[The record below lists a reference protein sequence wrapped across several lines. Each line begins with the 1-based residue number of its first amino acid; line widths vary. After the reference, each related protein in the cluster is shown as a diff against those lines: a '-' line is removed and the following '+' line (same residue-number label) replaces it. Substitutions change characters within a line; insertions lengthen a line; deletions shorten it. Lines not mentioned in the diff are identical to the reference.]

1 MKLGGSILSDID
13 DQLEFGDI
21 TIINHNINSEQSS
34 LRELFKV
41 PINKCKTPFEF
52 SKNENG
58 QSSLKINTCNYY
70 NTDINNEIMQNVNN
84 DICENVD
91 CIDIDGGH
99 ITISTDN
106 ISKNIAKKIIGGQ
119 LNITSSVIS
128 DVELLTTS
136 CTTSRMI
143 PMIYI
148 NFNEECDSH
157 IHNTTFEIDSTKC
170 SGWLVF
176 RNDIPKFDNVRSKT
190 VNRLYITTPLLDK
203 SSKVIENEFWG
214 KLFEF
219 GYKAEYTFEGVTN
232 TKKILGMK
240 SFNGIAKDR
249 NFKSFKFS
257 EFPYRL
263 KKGVKLNDALDISQF
278 ENLHAI
284 DIEYKNF
291 GVYIYKQELELCK
304 VKTLMCD
311 MIKPNYDDCETIARN
326 LPCTADGWSV
336 ILYRI

>member
-41 PINKCKTPFEF
+41 PINKCKAPFEF

-91 CIDIDGGH
+91 CIDIDGH
-99 ITISTDN
+99 ITISTDD
-106 ISKNIAKKIIGGQ
+106 IGKNIAKKIIGGQ
-119 LNITSSVIS
+119 LNITSSTIS
-128 DVELLTTS
+128 DVELSTTS
-136 CTTSRMI
+136 CTATRMV

-148 NFNEECDSH
+148 NFDEGCDRC

-190 VNRLYITTPLLDK
+190 VNRLYVTDPLLDK

-219 GYKAEYTFEGVTN
+219 GYKTEYTFEGVTN
-232 TKKILGMK
+232 TKKIIGMK
-240 SFNGIAKDR
+240 SFNGIAKDS

-263 KKGVKLNDALDISQF
+263 KKGVKLNDILDVSQF

-284 DIEYKNF
+284 NIECKNF
-291 GVYIYKQELELCK
+291 GVYIYKQVLEPYK
-304 VKTLMCD
+304 VETLMHD
-311 MIKPNYDDCETIARN
+311 MIKPNYNDCETIASN
-326 LPCTADGWSV
+326 LPCTEDGWSV